1 VSVIDS
7 KYLPFPADEVEGHL
21 AKSSSVAGGT
31 NDGESL
37 KRQGVLYYE
46 ISARKY
52 AAFLLKHPHRVGLPV
67 SSMRE
72 DCQIEKD
79 ERFWTVAALLKVHKG
94 GHWAELLAKCFPAI
108 PPSLGETSWQD
119 LIGPEPELLFE
130 APLPSPQGY
139 HDYLKRHLK
148 DRHLIPYILEAGSGN
163 RTRFEGFTHADAILL
178 SRTGFSVVFEAKV
191 ESDISTQITF
201 DLTRNQIV
209 RYLDVLLENPRNQA
223 EPLSWRD
230 RTKTLFVLLTPE
242 LFRKNR
248 ASRLYGWLMDDYRS
262 GDGESKIKRDL
273 PHRKDEDLSSLPS
286 RLGWLTWEDCNRVV
300 PDSCP
305 WLPSRV

>member
-1 VSVIDS
+1 MSVIDT
-7 KYLPFPADEVEGHL
+7 KYLPFPADEIEGHL
-21 AKSSSVAGGT
+21 ARSNSAVGGT
-31 NDGESL
+31 DDDESP

-52 AAFLLKHPHRVGLPV
+52 AAFHLKHPDRVGLPV

-72 DCQIEKD
+72 ACQIEKD
-79 ERFWTVAALLKVHKG
+79 ERLWTVAALLKVHKG
-94 GHWAELLAKCFPAI
+94 QHWAELLTKCFPAI

-139 HDYLKRHLK
+139 QDYLKHHLK
-148 DRHLIPYILEAGSGN
+148 DRHLIPYILEAASGS

-178 SRTGFSVVFEAKV
+178 SRTGFSIAFEAKV

-209 RYLDVLLENPRNQA
+209 RYLDVLLEKPKSQG

-230 RTKTLFVLLTPE
+230 PAKTLFVLLTPE
-242 LFRKNR
+242 LFRKSPE
-248 ASRLYGWLMDDYRS
+248 SRLYGWLMRDYRS
-262 GDGESKIKRDL
+262 ADGESNIKRDL
-273 PHRKDEDLSSLPS
+273 PHRKNENLSSLPN

-300 PDSCP
+300 TDACP
-305 WLPSRV
+305 WLPATD